1 MAIERIIPG
10 TIEWDA
16 FFANHIKR
24 YQFAA
29 SQIPIENDL
38 IILDAAC
45 GVGYGSFLLSSI
57 PNSKIIAIDRS
68 HVALEIAR
76 STYSK
81 DNVQYLEDDCHTL
94 GNSNS
99 FGPFDVIVSF
109 ETLEHL
115 PKPDKFLKQCYTN
128 LQKGGKL
135 IISTPNQIVSSK
147 ENLQKWEFHEK
158 EYTPHDFV
166 SILQKAGFLSIQLFG
181 QELTSIGKLRKQFR
195 SELNTILSNP
205 FIRIGQFIQRIFKG
219 HIFSTQLPE
228 QLEDFDIV
236 PYENYSSIDTSS
248 NGPFVLLAV
257 CEKS

>member
-10 TIEWDA
+10 TKEWDA
-16 FFANHIKR
+16 FYANHIKR
-24 YQFAA
+24 YQFVV
-29 SQIPIENDL
+29 SQIPLMKHFN
-38 IILDAAC
+38 ILDAAC
-45 GVGYGSFLLSSI
+45 GVGYGSFLLSSNPDTNI
-57 PNSKIIAIDRS
+57 VAIDRS
-68 HVALEIAR
+68 KVALEIAR
-76 STYSK
+76 SKFNSH
-81 DNVQYLEDDCHTL
+81 NIHYLEDDCHTL
-94 GNSNS
+94 ENSKS
-99 FGPFDVIVSF
+99 YGPFDAIISF

-115 PKPDKFLKQCYTN
+115 PNPDEFLRQCFNN
-128 LQKGGKL
+128 LQIGGRL
-135 IISTPNQIVSSK
+135 FISTPNQIVSDI
-147 ENLQKWEFHEK
+147 ENQNKWEFHEK

-248 NGPFVLLAV
+248 NGPFVLIAV